1 MINIKDFRGKDN
13 VMVSINN
20 YMYNLCI
27 KNLMRCFVFS
37 VMKLGN

>member
-20 YMYNLCI
+20 YNLCI